1 MQFMHSEDQQLIRE
15 SARTFLAAHAGPAR
29 LRAAIAASCGYDEGL
44 WRRMSGELGWTG
56 LAIAEDC
63 GGSGLGWVEL
73 CILEEELGR
82 RLVPS
87 PFFATVALAAPL
99 IDAAAAGTQRQALLK
114 RIASGEV
121 RIGCALTGTEGRP
134 PCAGVGVELTVA
146 GVAGAAFTLSG
157 VSDFVIHGDAADLL
171 LVLARSPGSSGEAGI
186 SAVVIPAASAG
197 VTIHPHVMLDLT
209 RPMSRVEFA
218 GVRVERAQLLGE
230 PGTAGAA
237 VHKGLDL
244 ARIALAAEA
253 LGGAEH
259 VLEITTEYAKQR
271 VQFGR
276 PIGSFQAIKHRLAD
290 MMIEVEAA
298 KSAAWYAAC
307 VAAQGGGELA
317 EAAAI
322 AKSYC
327 CDAFFDCAANAIQI
341 HGGLGF
347 TWEHE
352 AHLYFKRA
360 RASATL
366 LGSPA
371 WQRERLVRLIASGE
385 ASTPVF

>member
-1 MQFMHSEDQQLIRE
+1 MQFAHSEDQQLIRE
-15 SARTFLAAHAGPAR
+15 SARAFLTAHAGAAEV
-29 LRAAIAASCGYDEGL
+29 RAAMSTPRGYDEEL

-56 LAIAEDC
+56 LAIPEDC

-73 CILEEELGR
+73 CILQEEQGR
-82 RLVPS
+82 RLAAS

-99 IDAAAAGTQRQALLK
+99 IEAAARGAQRQSLLR
-114 RIASGEV
+114 RIACGEV
-121 RIGCALTGTEGRP
+121 RIGCALGGADGRP
-134 PCAGVGVELTVA
+134 PCAGVSVELTAA
-146 GVAGAAFTLSG
+146 GDRFTLNG
-157 VSDFVIHGDAADLL
+157 VSDFVIHADAADLL
-171 LVLARSPGSSGEAGI
+171 LVLARAPGTSGDSGI
-186 SAVVIPAASAG
+186 SAAVIPAASAG
-197 VTIHPHVMLDLT
+197 VTIRPHVMLDLT
-209 RPMSRVEFA
+209 RPMSQVRFA
-218 GVRVERAQLLGE
+218 AVSLEREQLLGE
-230 PGTAGAA
+230 PGAAAGA
-237 VHKGLDL
+237 VHKALDL

-271 VQFGR
+271 KQFDR

-307 VAAQGGGELA
+307 VAQERGAELP

-327 CDAFFDCAANAIQI
+327 CDAFFDCTANAIQI
-341 HGGLGF
+341 HGGVGF

-352 AHLYFKRA
+352 VHLYFKRA

-371 WQRERLVRLIASGE
+371 WQRERLMRLLARGE
-385 ASTPVF
+385 AATPVF